1 MTGQAR
7 NPRSLARRGAGFGVS
22 ASPLNAVKLDL
33 GIIMICGVLLLLLQ
47 GLLDAAESVRIAILL
62 VYGVAGMI
70 WLIVRSRRVMKSL
83 ERDNDGA

>member
-1 MTGQAR
+1 
-7 NPRSLARRGAGFGVS
+7 
-22 ASPLNAVKLDL
+22 
-33 GIIMICGVLLLLLQ
+33 MICGVLLLLLQ